1 MDRSNQILSW
11 TDHAIS
17 FWKSKAI
24 QLQNGISVDKIA
36 DLEKLL
42 DFKFPKD
49 FIALYSKV
57 NGFEDFEWNEH
68 LFSVWSVD
76 RILKEYH
83 EDGNSNYIGFC
94 DFLINSHSIGFLK
107 SAIGVY
113 KSYDQTQPV
122 AKSFEDLI
130 FLINSNSDLIY

>member
-1 MDRSNQILSW
+1 MDSPNQILSW
-11 TDHAIS
+11 TDQAIS
-17 FWKSKAI
+17 LWESKSIK
-24 QLQNGISVDKIA
+24 LQNGISVDKIA

-42 DFKFPKD
+42 DFKFPQD
-49 FIALYSKV
+49 FIGLYSKV

-68 LFSVWSVD
+68 MFSLWSVD

-107 SAIGVY
+107 SAIDVY